1 MIAKAVKRYSLAL
14 CPLPMS
20 LRQLAFHANT
30 EELNMKFEFRKVY
43 MRKSYEYAKISD
55 YELGKEI
62 TKGFLKD
69 FFLPEGFFPK
79 LIWEILKDPIGM
91 LMDLPLKAIA
101 KKPKGD
107 QIGYDFT
114 TLEEDEPFIYFKRRD

>member
-1 MIAKAVKRYSLAL
+1 
-14 CPLPMS
+14 
-20 LRQLAFHANT
+20 
-30 EELNMKFEFRKVY
+30 

-62 TKGFLKD
+62 TIGFFKD
-69 FFLPEGFFPK
+69 FFLPEGFFLK

-91 LMDLPLKAIA
+91 LMDLPLEAIA

>member
-1 MIAKAVKRYSLAL
+1 LHL
-14 CPLPMS
+14 
-20 LRQLAFHANT
+20 
-30 EELNMKFEFRKVY
+30 EFEFREIY

-62 TKGFLKD
+62 TKEFFKD
-69 FFLPEGFFPK
+69 FFYPERFFPR
-79 LIWEILKDPIGM
+79 LIWEILKDPTGM
-91 LMDLPLKAIA
+91 LMDLPLEAIA

-114 TLEEDEPFIYFKRRD
+114 TLEGDEPFIYFKRKD